1 MPEHLGL
8 LEVVS
13 VPQESQSIPSQD
25 IQEQQPIN
33 TKGNTEEHNYVQS
46 SENNTPILPK
56 IPASEMPE
64 HPQEQTIPDSPTTEH
79 AEEEKEIQDICS
91 STHEKSTVEEVTVEK
106 SKIAEPEEE
115 IQHDTLQPND
125 EHSSEKEQPSMEE
138 KTILET
144 QPALSLAERLEAEA
158 IKNAQALPTKEGIGL
173 FSKGASAT
181 IIKTIDRK
189 AKEIMTGEVIEQEK
203 EQEEENDVKEQTEVK
218 KEE

>member
-1 MPEHLGL
+1 
-8 LEVVS
+8 
-13 VPQESQSIPSQD
+13 
-25 IQEQQPIN
+25 
-33 TKGNTEEHNYVQS
+33 
-46 SENNTPILPK
+46 
-56 IPASEMPE
+56 
-64 HPQEQTIPDSPTTEH
+64 
-79 AEEEKEIQDICS
+79 
-91 STHEKSTVEEVTVEK
+91 
-106 SKIAEPEEE
+106 
-115 IQHDTLQPND
+115 
-125 EHSSEKEQPSMEE
+125 MEE